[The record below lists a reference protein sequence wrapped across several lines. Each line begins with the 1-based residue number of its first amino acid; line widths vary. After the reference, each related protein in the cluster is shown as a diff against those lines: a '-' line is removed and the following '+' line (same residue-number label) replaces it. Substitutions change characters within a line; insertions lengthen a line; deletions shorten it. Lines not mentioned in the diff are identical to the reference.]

1 MGCHPMVY
9 GLNCGMATPHWHTK
23 LLILLDRAVDQFLYQ
38 IGVCK
43 LFVNSSLITDKTK
56 TKI

>member
-1 MGCHPMVY
+1 MVY